1 VRALC
6 RRDLDADA
14 FRRLLRA
21 RLFAVLPFDA
31 YCVNTA
37 DPRTLNVTS
46 SIGDGLDAADAARLF
61 AIEHARTDVN
71 VLADLARARVNVA
84 TVGAHP
90 ERSERMRAIFLP
102 RGYVDELRAALVE
115 RGRCWG
121 YLHLFRTTRFTPAEK
136 RIVASLVKDVAVAL
150 RRAATRTP
158 NLAAGPAEPC
168 VLTFGR
174 DGTLRKTTSTAHT
187 LLHAISVDERHGGPP
202 HAIVS
207 LAAAANARGVTVE
220 SAVASRRGLLR
231 LVAIAEAEGAVVI
244 LDAARRAQIVD
255 ATLTQHRLSS
265 REQEVCRAILRG
277 LSDKEIA
284 TTLDVG
290 VETVKAHTRAAF
302 TKLSVSGRGG
312 LLAKLGL

>member
-1 VRALC
+1 VRELC
-6 RRDLDADA
+6 RRGLDADT

-21 RLFAVLPFDA
+21 RLFAVVPFDA

-37 DPRTLNVTS
+37 DPHTLDVTS
-46 SIGDGLDAADAARLF
+46 SIGDGLDAAEASQLF

-71 VLADLARARVNVA
+71 VLADLARARINVA

-115 RGRCWG
+115 HGRCWG

-136 RIVASLVKDVAVAL
+136 RVIASLVKDVAVAL
-150 RRAATRTP
+150 RSATARTP
-158 NLAAGPAEPC
+158 SMAAGPAEPG

-174 DGTLRKTTSTAHT
+174 DGMLRKTTSTAHT
-187 LLHAISVDERHGGPP
+187 LLDAIPVDERHGGPP

-207 LAAAANARGVTVE
+207 LAAAANVRGATVE

-231 LVAIAEAEGAVVI
+231 LVALAEVEGAVVI

-255 ATLTQHRLSS
+255 AILMQHRLSS
-265 REQEVCRAILRG
+265 REQEVCRAILRR

-290 VETVKAHTRAAF
+290 IETVKAHARAAF
-302 TKLSVSGRGG
+302 AKLSVSGRGG
-312 LLAKLGL
+312 LLAKLGV